1 MAIHLVVS
9 MLLLLLSCSK
19 STDPNDLPRI
29 KLTAENVISKE
40 VWLRVKFININEPRE
55 FVLERDGPEGR
66 GKQIATGRTGKA
78 DTLVIDTT
86 ALPRTVYAYKAI
98 QLEGRAR
105 TLESDVVQVQTLDTT
120 SHAVQWQIDT
130 LGVRGEI
137 YDVWAFSRDNIWAVG
152 EIYLRD
158 STGNQDP
165 VKYNLARWNGQKW
178 SIERVYY
185 GQSLITFRAMYAFG
199 ESDVWVGGNTQPM
212 HWNGSQWQKYDVPST
227 VFSAYI
233 YKIWGTSS
241 SNVIIVGTNGSIAR
255 FNGSTWQKMDSGT
268 EVDLEDVWGIDE
280 KHVWATGTNFR
291 DGRCVILQYDGRNW
305 KTIYGNLGKPQESYF
320 GFSSLWT
327 NSEGLLWLTGNSRTT
342 ILNLQDGRF
351 RGLPRSGSFVRYQIR
366 ATSVN
371 DVFQIGQRGE
381 VSHYNGLSWYLY
393 PEIKDLASGSSYW
406 YAAHVQQKLVVIG
419 GEFFTGLYGVPVVL
433 RGYR

>member
-280 KHVWATGTNFR
+280 KHVWATGMR
-291 DGRCVILQYDGRNW
+291 GDYSRSVILQHDGRQW
-305 KTIYGNLGKPQESYF
+305 SHIFDSYGKPRELDFRFQSV
-320 GFSSLWT
+320 WT
-327 NSEGLLWLTGNSRTT
+327 DNINIVYLAGLTGQHSFNIGTRS
-342 ILNLQDGRF
+342 F
-351 RGLPRSGSFVRYQIR
+351 RNFNIGQWASLRIR
-366 ATSVN
+366 ASAQN
-371 DVFQIGQRGE
+371 DIFIASYGSE
-381 VSHYNGLSWYLY
+381 LLHYNGSTWRLY
-393 PEIKDLASGSSYW
+393 PEIKLLDDGYATWYTISLSKDLA
-406 YAAHVQQKLVVIG
+406 VIG
-419 GEFFTGLYGVPVVL
+419 GYFFTGLYGVPVVL